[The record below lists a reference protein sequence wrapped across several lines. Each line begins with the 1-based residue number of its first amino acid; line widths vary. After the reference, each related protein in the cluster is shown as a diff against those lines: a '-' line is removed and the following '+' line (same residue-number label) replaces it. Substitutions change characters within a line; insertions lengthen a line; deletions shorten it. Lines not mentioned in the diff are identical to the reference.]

1 MEIENAR
8 DTINLNELIS
18 VLWAKKVFIILT
30 SSLFAVVAIFYSLG
44 MPNIYQSD
52 VILAISKNQSTSSP
66 SSSLANLTSTFG
78 VDVGS
83 NDQKTDKIAV
93 SIMSSWGF
101 AEDLIR
107 ENSIEPI
114 LAASIGWDQEQD
126 KLIFDKDIYDET
138 TETWKQQKT
147 SWQLF
152 EKLKG
157 ITTIKYDTMDKFIYL
172 SVESYSPSVA
182 KDLVGMYVS
191 TINQYMRERQIVE
204 SENNLTY
211 LQAQLS
217 KIKNKDL
224 KQVFYDL
231 ILKENREKML
241 AEASPEFMF
250 VTVSRAMVP
259 EVKSKPMRS
268 IIVISLTGIG
278 FLLACLFALIRNNI
292 NIRQKS

>member
-1 MEIENAR
+1 M
-8 DTINLNELIS
+8 S
-18 VLWAKKVFIILT
+18 
-30 SSLFAVVAIFYSLG
+30 
-44 MPNIYQSD
+44 
-52 VILAISKNQSTSSP
+52 
-66 SSSLANLTSTFG
+66 
-78 VDVGS
+78 S

-107 ENSIEPI
+107 KNSIEPI
-114 LAASIGWDQEQD
+114 LAASVGWDEEND
-126 KLIFDKDIYDET
+126 KLIYDSDIYDET
-138 TETWKQQKT
+138 TNTWKQKKT
-147 SWQLF
+147 SWELF

-157 ITTIKYDTMDKFIYL
+157 ITTISYDTMDKFIYL
-172 SVESYSPSVA
+172 SAESYSPSVA
-182 KDLVGMYVS
+182 KDLVDMYVS

-211 LQAQLS
+211 LNSQLS
-217 KIKNKDL
+217 KIKNNDI

-259 EVKSKPMRS
+259 EVKSKPLRS
-268 IIVISLTGIG
+268 VIVISITGIG
-278 FLLACLFALIRNNI
+278 FLLACLFVLIRNNI
-292 NIRQKS
+292 NIRKES